1 MTSCMRR
8 SRSPEVLTLAAFLF
22 AAAAVLVVAVL
33 FPMTEQAPVRLG
45 YVMIAVAL
53 AMAIGTLFYGDRW
66 PRGVLLVEAA
76 AATVLN
82 SILVAYAHTTGGA
95 MGDAIAY
102 AWLTLY
108 VAWVFPRFWAPFAL
122 LVAAGFGV
130 GVLAADLPGMVAG
143 WALVSLTMATI
154 GAVVSRV
161 SLTVNRHLAT
171 DTLTGALNRRG
182 LRAAADS
189 AIGRARRRSEDV
201 TLAALDLDDLKRV
214 NDADGH
220 AAGDRL
226 LADTTSAWRK
236 VLRDHD
242 VLARTGGDEFVLIMP
257 GTSPDEAETVLSRLR
272 EVHPAPWSAGVA
284 RWRPGESL
292 EACLERADERL
303 YAAKTSR
310 SA

>member
-1 MTSCMRR
+1 MRT
-8 SRSPEVLTLAAFLF
+8 SRSPEALSLAAFLF
-22 AAAAVLVVAVL
+22 AAAAVLVIAVL
-33 FPMTEQAPVRLG
+33 FPMTEQAPVELG

-53 AMAIGTLFYGDRW
+53 AMAVGTLLYGDRV

-76 AATVLN
+76 VATVLN
-82 SILVAYAHTTGGA
+82 SVLVANAHTTGGA

-108 VAWVFPRFWAPFAL
+108 VAWVFPRFWAPFAV

-130 GVLAADLPGMVAG
+130 GILVADLPGMVAG

-154 GAVVSRV
+154 GLVVARV

-171 DTLTGALNRRG
+171 DSLTGALNRRG
-182 LRAAADS
+182 LRAAADR
-189 AIGRARRRSEDV
+189 ALGRARRRSEDV

-214 NDADGH
+214 NDEDGH

-226 LADTTSAWRK
+226 LAETTAAWRAM
-236 VLRDHD
+236 LRDQD

-257 GTSPDEAETVLSRLR
+257 GTTPDAAESVLSRLR
-272 EVHPAPWSAGVA
+272 EVHDARWSAGIA

-292 EACLERADERL
+292 EACLARADERL
-303 YAAKTSR
+303 YAAKASR
-310 SA
+310 AG